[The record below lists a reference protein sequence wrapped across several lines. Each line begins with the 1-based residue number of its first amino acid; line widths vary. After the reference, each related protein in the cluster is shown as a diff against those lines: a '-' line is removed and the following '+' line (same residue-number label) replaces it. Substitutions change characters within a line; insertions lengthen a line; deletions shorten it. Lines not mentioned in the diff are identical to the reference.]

1 MELLERYLQAVGKY
15 LPVKGRNDIL
25 AELRANLLEQAEDR
39 QHELGRPLTLE
50 EEEALL
56 KQHGHPLL
64 AATRYL
70 PQRYLIGPAVFPYY
84 WAVLK
89 AALLF
94 VFVAY
99 VVLNALAF
107 ITQPL
112 TAARVVQL
120 LARFPAV
127 AFDAACWI
135 TLVAAIVEVVH
146 TRSAKCSLVPEWSP
160 RKLPR
165 VAPQARDNDQRTI
178 AELIAC
184 GVFLLLVLAIP
195 HMTYL
200 LPAFILETQQYVQ
213 LAPVWHTVY
222 WALVCLIGAQWLN
235 DLAGFRSPAWRPV
248 RPFVTLLGRCV
259 GVIVW
264 LLPLRAQTLFVLTPA
279 GQSTPK
285 YQGMDAILDA
295 NVRMGLRVALILYV
309 LFILW
314 EAVRM
319 LRDRLNGADGHPA
332 SSGLAL

>member
-39 QHELGRPLTLE
+39 QHELGRSLTRD

-64 AATRYL
+64 AAARYL

-89 AALLF
+89 VVLL
-94 VFVAY
+94 VVLVGY

-107 ITQPL
+107 TAQPL
-112 TAARVVQL
+112 TASRLVQL
-120 LARFPAV
+120 LLHFPSV
-127 AFDAACWI
+127 AFSAACWV
-135 TLVAAIVEVVH
+135 TLGAAVVDFAY
-146 TRSAKCSLVPEWSP
+146 TRLGKRELVPDWSP

-165 VAPQARDNDQRTI
+165 PGPQVSYNQRTI
-178 AELIAC
+178 AELIAG
-184 GVFLLLVLAIP
+184 GVFLLLLLAVP
-195 HMTYL
+195 HTTYL
-200 LPAFILETQQYVQ
+200 LPAFVLETLEYVQ

-222 WALVCLIGAQWLN
+222 WAIVCLVTVQWLN
-235 DLAGFRSPAWRPV
+235 DLAGFRYPAWRPV
-248 RPFVTLLGRCV
+248 RPLVTLLGKCV
-259 GVIVW
+259 GVVVW

-285 YQGMDAILDA
+285 YQGMDAILDT
-295 NVRMGLRVALILYV
+295 NVRMGLRVFLILYV
-309 LFILW
+309 LFIMW
-314 EAVRM
+314 EAARV
-319 LRDRLNGADGHPA
+319 LRDRLKGVDGPPV
-332 SSGLAL
+332 SSGVVL